1 MCSRQKNS
9 KRNGPVLLFKTTCI
23 FKHRSSLLLSVATD
37 GHGFQHEK
45 SFNAIP
51 EKINYKLLCL
61 VLPDEIIIV

>member
-9 KRNGPVLLFKTTCI
+9 KHNGPVLLFKTTCI

-37 GHGFQHEK
+37 GLGFQHEK

-51 EKINYKLLCL
+51 EKNQLK
-61 VLPDEIIIV
+61 IIVVSAP

>member
-9 KRNGPVLLFKTTCI
+9 KHNGPVLLFKTTCI

-51 EKINYKLLCL
+51 EKIN
-61 VLPDEIIIV
+61 